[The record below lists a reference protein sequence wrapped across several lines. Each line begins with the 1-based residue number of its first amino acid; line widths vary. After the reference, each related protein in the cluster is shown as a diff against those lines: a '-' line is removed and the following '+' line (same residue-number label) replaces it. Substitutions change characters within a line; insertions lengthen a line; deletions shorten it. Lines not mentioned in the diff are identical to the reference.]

1 MNTNLLPDSASRVQ
15 RNSPDSFNEIIEQ
28 QTISH
33 LESVGTDRP
42 HIEARLK
49 ELDAE
54 WDIERAIEANA
65 STLILTSMALGAI
78 ANKKWFILSAAVA
91 GFLLQHS
98 LQGWCPPVPI
108 LRRLGFRTQREID
121 NERTILLARIDEL
134 PKQYT
139 DSSSAIKIM
148 KR

>member
-1 MNTNLLPDSASRVQ
+1 MNTELFPDTAFRVQ
-15 RNSPDSFNEIIEQ
+15 KNTPGRFNQIIEQ
-28 QTISH
+28 QTIEN
-33 LESVGTDRP
+33 LEAIGTNRDA
-42 HIEARLK
+42 IKARLK

-65 STLILTSMALGAI
+65 STLILTSIALGSI
-78 ANKKWFILSAAVA
+78 ANKKWFILSATVA

-98 LQGWCPPVPI
+98 IQGWCPPVPI

-121 NERTILLARIDEL
+121 NERAILLARIDGL
-134 PKQYT
+134 PKRNT
-139 DSSSAIKIM
+139 NSSSAIKMM